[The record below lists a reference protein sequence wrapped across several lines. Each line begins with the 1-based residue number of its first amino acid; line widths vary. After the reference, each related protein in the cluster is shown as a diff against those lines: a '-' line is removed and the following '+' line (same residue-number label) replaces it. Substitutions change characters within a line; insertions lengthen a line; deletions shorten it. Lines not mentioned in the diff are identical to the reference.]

1 MMRPRLALVV
11 VSLLVLAVGCGPK
24 GLRSPL
30 EPLDRAV
37 AAVERGADGADEL
50 ALAAWHA
57 WLVEGDGALARQRA
71 TLAIDDD
78 ERHPWARLAL
88 AELEARAA
96 EPEAEAGHLLALLE
110 GDARGP
116 LAEIAARRLRS
127 LAGTSRALDRE
138 IVERFAAVL
147 EDGEASGEVAAEMR
161 ASLVDIEKRRDP
173 EAALVWAG
181 RAGRVSEATVVGPLS
196 PHAYLEL
203 ELRRPALESG
213 PIEAAGS
220 TLRFPTG
227 EITLADFPREGDV
240 YYALTVVT
248 VPRRGTYLVR
258 ATTDRTT
265 SVSLFLDGTPVIERR
280 GFGGPEPTLRSS
292 RVELDAG
299 DHLLALR
306 LGRGGGAGRVTVEL
320 APADGSP
327 SSLVFRGAA
336 PGDRASRRGA
346 RILPA
351 PPMGSDLDG
360 VGILA
365 SWALGRLHAGRDP
378 EAARLAVEAAMAE
391 LPTSGALLW
400 RRARIQ
406 LSDPS
411 LPERIRRERAASDLA
426 RAAEGEEN
434 LAALLEL
441 AALHRR
447 EGRWPEAEEVLARAE
462 EAAPSSLAV
471 AVERARFF
479 RDRGF
484 DGLFRA
490 AAGELHARAPDRC
503 DVLALAWTAASRA
516 RDAEGRE
523 RLATEG
529 ETCPGGRTRAL
540 GWARDAGDLRRA
552 RRIAEARAVLA
563 PDAMETGFLLA
574 ELEHAAGASV
584 RAAEILE
591 ATEARWPRAASLPR
605 TRAQYLVAAGR
616 EDLAREA
623 RLRALELDGSDL
635 GALRAEAFERR
646 REILAE
652 RDPETFEAIRA
663 FETRGKRYDAP
674 GVILVDFVGV
684 EVHADGSSVER
695 THVLAKILDKRG
707 IDLLGEVNVP
717 GDAEVLELR
726 TIKADGTVLHPEFI
740 AAKDS
745 ISFPGLEVGDYVEYQ
760 YLRTQGKRPP
770 SLEGWATPRF
780 FFASRD
786 LPIVDSIFVVRVEK
800 GMGLE
805 VDAHQQPPRGEIVD
819 EGTHLL
825 FVAHGRDLPA
835 FVPEPHA
842 VSMAEVVP
850 WVQVGSGAGERD
862 WACHLADRLLGAAWR
877 DREVERWAKR
887 AAGLGT
893 PTEKVERL
901 WRRLMEEIEGDGS
914 FEERASHVLARKRGN
929 RAVLLKAAL
938 DALGIENAW
947 VSLRPYDRNP
957 NPHRFPAPSQLSKLV
972 LVARPDP
979 TGGWLWL
986 DPSVR
991 HAPLGAVSPEAQ
1003 GVPGYV
1009 LGSGPGADA
1018 CVPTVSPL
1026 EVKTGRVLDY
1036 RLRIHDD
1043 GSIEGEVTEAFEGFA
1058 AAHARHAFERLDR
1071 ERLEQVVESALAREL
1086 FGAELVDVE
1095 VRTEGE
1101 EAFVRYAFR
1110 HESAV
1115 RPIGDGR
1122 ALLELEF
1129 LRMHLARRYLTGAER
1144 RTPLLLGREERLR
1157 VDAEIVLPPGWTI
1170 ERSPAAARELSS
1182 HGSFR
1187 RTVGERDGTLA
1198 IRDVLE
1204 IHRGRVLP
1212 HAYPEFAAWLTAID
1226 RSLSEDLVLRPG
1238 PSGEEAEGDLGMEI
1252 EAPVGAGDEIPAP
1265 ND

>member
-1 MMRPRLALVV
+1 MMRPRLALVL
-11 VSLLVLAVGCGPK
+11 SLLVSAAGCGPK
-24 GLRSPL
+24 ALRSPL
-30 EPLDRAV
+30 DPLDRAA

-57 WLVEGDGALARQRA
+57 WLVKGDAALARRRA
-71 TLAIDDD
+71 TLAVEDDA
-78 ERHPWARLAL
+78 RHPWALLAL
-88 AELEARAA
+88 AELEASAS

-110 GDARGP
+110 GDAPDP
-116 LAEIAARRLRS
+116 LAEIAARRLRA
-127 LAGTSRALDRE
+127 LAGISRALDQE
-138 IVERFAAVL
+138 IALRLVAIL
-147 EDGEASGEVAAEMR
+147 EDGEASGEVAAELR
-161 ASLVDIEKRRDP
+161 ATLVDVEKRRDP
-173 EAALVWAG
+173 EAALAWAA

-196 PHAYLEL
+196 RHAHLEL
-203 ELRRPALESG
+203 ELRRPALETG
-213 PIEAAGS
+213 PIEAEGF

-227 EITLADFPREGDV
+227 EITLAGFPREGDV

-248 VPRRGTYLVR
+248 VPSRGTYVVR
-258 ATTDRTT
+258 AATDRTT
-265 SVSLFLDGTPVIERR
+265 SVSLFLDGAPVVERR
-280 GFGGPEPTLRSS
+280 GYDGPEPTHRSAT
-292 RVELDAG
+292 VELEAG
-299 DHLLALR
+299 EHLLALR
-306 LGRGGGAGRVTVEL
+306 LGRGGGEGRVTVEL

-327 SSLVFRGAA
+327 SAVVFRGAV
-336 PGDRASRRGA
+336 PGDRASPRGV
-346 RILPA
+346 RILPRRRA
-351 PPMGSDLDG
+351 AGG
-360 VGILA
+360 FEKVGILA
-365 SWALGRLHAGRDP
+365 SWALARLHAGRDP
-378 EAARLAVEAAMAE
+378 EAARQAIEAALSE
-391 LPTSGALLW
+391 LPESRALHW
-400 RRARIQ
+400 RRAPIQ

-426 RAAEGEEN
+426 RAAEGDEN
-434 LAALLEL
+434 LDALLDL

-447 EGRWPEAEEVLARAE
+447 EGRWAEAEEALTRAE
-462 EAAPSSLAV
+462 EAAPSSLAL
-471 AVERARFF
+471 AIERARFF

-484 DGLFRA
+484 DGLFRSA
-490 AAGELHARAPDRC
+490 ANELRARAPARC

-516 RDAEGRE
+516 RDARARE
-523 RLATEG
+523 DLAAEG
-529 ETCPGGRTRAL
+529 EVCPGGRTRAL
-540 GWARDAGDLRRA
+540 GWARDAGDLGRA

-563 PDAMETGFLLA
+563 PDAMETGLLLA
-574 ELEHAAGASV
+574 ELEHAAGASA

-591 ATEARWPRAASLPR
+591 ATESRWPKAARLPR

-616 EDLAREA
+616 DDLAREA

-646 REILAE
+646 RAILAE
-652 RDPETFEAIRA
+652 RDPETFGAIRA
-663 FETRGKRYDAP
+663 FEARGKKYDAP

-684 EVHADGSSVER
+684 EIHADGSSVER
-695 THVLAKILDKRG
+695 THVLAKVLDKRG

-717 GDAEVLELR
+717 GDAEVIELR
-726 TIKADGTVLHPEFI
+726 TIKADGRVLHPEFI

-760 YLRTQGKRPP
+760 YLRTQGKRPAA
-770 SLEGWATPRF
+770 LEGWATPRF

-786 LPIVDSIFVVRVEK
+786 LPIVDSILVVRAPK

-805 VDAHQQPPRGEIVD
+805 VDAHQHPPRGEIVD
-819 EGTHLL
+819 EGSHLL
-825 FVAHGRDLPA
+825 FVAHGRDRPA

-842 VSMAEVVP
+842 VPMSEVVP

-887 AAGLGT
+887 AAGVGT
-893 PTEKVERL
+893 PAEKVERL
-901 WRRLMEEIEGDGS
+901 WQRLMEEIEGDGS
-914 FEERASHVLARKRGN
+914 FEEPASHVLARKRGN

-947 VSLRPYDRNP
+947 VALRPYDRNP
-957 NPHRFPAPSQLSKLV
+957 NPHRFPTPSRLSKLV

-991 HAPLGAVSPEAQ
+991 HAPLGAVSPDAQ

-1009 LGSGPGADA
+1009 LGAGPGLDA

-1026 EVKTGRVLDY
+1026 EVKAGRILGY
-1036 RLRIHDD
+1036 RIRVHDD
-1043 GSIEGEVTEAFEGFA
+1043 GSIEGEVTEIFEGFA

-1071 ERLEQVVESALAREL
+1071 ERLEQVVEAALAREL
-1086 FGAELVDVE
+1086 LGADLVDVE
-1095 VRTEGE
+1095 VRTEGSE
-1101 EAFVRYAFR
+1101 VSVAYSFR

-1122 ALLELEF
+1122 LLLELEF

-1144 RTPLLLGREERLR
+1144 RTPLLLGRQERLR
-1157 VDAEIVLPPGWTI
+1157 VDAEILLPPGWTI
-1170 ERSPAAARELSS
+1170 ESSPAAAREASS
-1182 HGSFR
+1182 HGSFVR
-1187 RTVGERDGTLA
+1187 SVGEKDGALA

-1212 HAYPEFAAWLTAID
+1212 HEYPEFAAWLTEID

-1238 PSGEEAEGDLGMEI
+1238 PSGEEPKGDLGVEV
-1252 EAPVGAGDEIPAP
+1252 EAPVGAGDDVPAA